1 MYKRQEEMGID
12 KIAKEAAD
20 RANDNV
26 DAVYISWD
34 IDTFDPAYAPGTG
47 EPEPN
52 GLTSREGMRLMRL
65 LSTSFDPDRFAF
77 DLVEVAPNYDVS
89 DGNSYNGG
97 ITSGL
102 ANRLIVELLA
112 GLSLTKRGMSEGKP
126 VRPRFYRGSGH
137 TYDFGNG
144 PKADIPKRPPLA
156 YGKDA
161 KK

>member
-1 MYKRQEEMGID
+1 
-12 KIAKEAAD
+12 
-20 RANDNV
+20 
-26 DAVYISWD
+26 
-34 IDTFDPAYAPGTG
+34 
-47 EPEPN
+47 
-52 GLTSREGMRLMRL
+52 MRL

-89 DGNSYNGG
+89 DGSSYNGG

-112 GLSLTKRGMSEGKP
+112 GLSLTKKGKTEGNP
-126 VRPRFYRGSGH
+126 VRPNLYRGKNH

-144 PKADIPKRPPLA
+144 PKAKVPKRPPLS
-156 YGKDA
+156 YGK